1 MQSVFVTGTDTNVGK
16 TVIGACIARA
26 AKKSGVN
33 VGVMKPFAASDYPA
47 SSEYN
52 SHDTEILAR
61 AAECTE
67 SDSELNPVFSQMP
80 ASPYTAS
87 CKTDLKFDVKDVL
100 DSYGKLEKLHD
111 AMVVEGIGGIMT
123 PIRADYFVSDLVKQM
138 SLPAIIVSSNRIGA
152 LNHAILAHMVC
163 KTALIP
169 VTGFVINCIE
179 DGGYDPQHLA
189 EGITAVTGSRILG
202 IVPKTDLS
210 AGNSALDAIT
220 NVLNLGII
228 GINE

>member
-52 SHDTEILAR
+52 SHDTETR

-87 CKTDLKFDVKDVL
+87 CKTDLKFVSFFSPFLLVIL
-100 DSYGKLEKLHD
+100 
-111 AMVVEGIGGIMT
+111 
-123 PIRADYFVSDLVKQM
+123 PI
-138 SLPAIIVSSNRIGA
+138 
-152 LNHAILAHMVC
+152 
-163 KTALIP
+163 LIP
-169 VTGFVINCIE
+169 NWYV
-179 DGGYDPQHLA
+179 
-189 EGITAVTGSRILG
+189 
-202 IVPKTDLS
+202 
-210 AGNSALDAIT
+210 
-220 NVLNLGII
+220 
-228 GINE
+228 